1 VTGHLDTALLVGALI
16 VLVAVT
22 AVRLSV
28 RLGLP
33 SLLVYLGIGL
43 AVGETGPGQSFTD
56 VDLARSLGLIALIFI
71 LAEGGLTARW
81 RDVRPIVGLAA
92 VLATVGVVVTIVV
105 VALAASVVLQ
115 LDLRTALLYGA
126 VVASTDA
133 AAVFSTLRSIALP
146 RHLSATLEAE
156 SIANDPIAVIAV
168 VLLSSSSWGHESVW
182 SVIGDV
188 AYQMVVGTSVG
199 LAVAVGGTYFL
210 RRAALPAS
218 GLYPLATFAF
228 IVGAYAACALID
240 ASGFIAVYICALWL
254 GNADLPHRPAVRGFA
269 EGLAWLA
276 QIGVFVMLGVLAE
289 PDELPRAVLPAL
301 AVGAALLLLARP
313 LAVLTCATPFRRPW
327 REQVFLSWAGL
338 RGAVPVI
345 LATVPLSAGLAGS
358 GKLFNVVFVLVVVFT
373 LIQSPLMAPLARRLG
388 LVNTEEL
395 VEISVESA
403 PLEVV
408 HAELLELTVPRGSRL
423 TFVEVGELRLAELG
437 AMVSLIVREGRTFVP
452 DPSSR
457 LREGDR
463 LLVVAGP
470 DGRAATQERIAAV
483 SRDGR
488 AAPWRPAP
496 GPWQGPPSG
505 AARPAVPP
513 RERPRMRLPRMGDW
527 RSEREPGRRGGQ
539 GGDRGGEPGPR
550 GERGGDRERERIR
563 RPGPGDARDQRT
575 RDRRRDRAEGDRA
588 EGDRAEGDR
597 AEGGRAEGGRAEGGR
612 AEGGRAEGGRAG
624 DRAEGDRA
632 KDRRPDGGSGRRGQ
646 PPQE

>member
-1 VTGHLDTALLVGALI
+1 MTGHLDTALLVGAVV

-43 AVGETGPGQSFTD
+43 AVGEAGQGFTD
-56 VDLARSLGLIALIFI
+56 VDLARSLGLTALIFI

-81 RDVRPIVGLAA
+81 RDVRPIVPLAA
-92 VLATVGVVVTIVV
+92 VLATLGVVVTIAV
-105 VALAASVVLQ
+105 VALAASVVLD
-115 LDLRTALLYGA
+115 LDTRTALLYGA

-133 AAVFSTLRSIALP
+133 AAVFSTLRTIALP

-156 SIANDPIAVIAV
+156 SIANDPIAVMAV
-168 VLLSSSSWGHESVW
+168 VLLCSSSWGHESVW
-182 SVIGDV
+182 SLIGNV
-188 AYQMVVGTSVG
+188 LYQIAVGISIG
-199 LAVAVGGTYFL
+199 LAVGVAGTYFL

-240 ASGFIAVYICALWL
+240 ASGFIAVYVSALWL

-289 PDELPRAVLPAL
+289 PHDLPAAVLPAL
-301 AVGAALLLLARP
+301 AVGAALLLAARP

-345 LATVPLSAGLAGS
+345 LATVPLSANLAGAPE
-358 GKLFNVVFVLVVVFT
+358 LFNVVFVLVVVFT
-373 LIQSPLMAPLARRLG
+373 LIQSPVMAPLARRMG

-395 VEISVESA
+395 IEISVESA
-403 PLEVV
+403 PLEAV
-408 HAELLELTVPRGSRL
+408 HADLLELTVPRGSRL

-437 AMVSLIVREGRTFVP
+437 AMVSLIVRDGRTFVP
-452 DPSSR
+452 DLSSR

-463 LLVVAGP
+463 LLVVTGP
-470 DGRAATQERIAAV
+470 DGRAAAQERIAAV
-483 SRDGR
+483 SREGR
-488 AAPWRPAP
+488 AAPWRPTSESGQRGGRTGADRP
-496 GPWQGPPSG
+496 GQGPPPGSG
-505 AARPAVPP
+505 AGPAAGPTAGPGGPAAPPPARP
-513 RERPRMRLPRMGDW
+513 RIRPPRMGEW
-527 RSEREPGRRGGQ
+527 RGEPASEPGGERARKSGGGRQ
-539 GGDRGGEPGPR
+539 GRSGGERHGGEQHGGPDPGPDANGRTGPDTDGRIGPDTDGRTGGARDSGGEPG
-550 GERGGDRERERIR
+550 
-563 RPGPGDARDQRT
+563 
-575 RDRRRDRAEGDRA
+575 
-588 EGDRAEGDR
+588 
-597 AEGGRAEGGRAEGGR
+597 
-612 AEGGRAEGGRAG
+612 
-624 DRAEGDRA
+624 
-632 KDRRPDGGSGRRGQ
+632 
-646 PPQE
+646 QE

>member
-1 VTGHLDTALLVGALI
+1 MTAHLDTALLAGALV

-43 AVGETGPGQSFTD
+43 AVGETGPGQGFTD
-56 VDLARSLGLIALIFI
+56 VELARSLGLTALIFI

-92 VLATVGVVVTIVV
+92 VLATIGVVVTIAV
-105 VALAASVVLQ
+105 VAVAASVVLN
-115 LDLRTALLYGA
+115 LDVRTSLLYGA

-146 RHLSATLEAE
+146 RRLSATLEAE

-168 VLLSSSSWGHESVW
+168 VLLCSTSWGHESVW
-182 SVIGDV
+182 SVISDV
-188 AYQMVVGTSVG
+188 AYQIAVGTSVG
-199 LAVAVGGTYFL
+199 LVVGLAGTAFL

-228 IVGAYAACALID
+228 IVGAYATCALVD
-240 ASGFIAVYICALWL
+240 ASGFIAVYVSALWL

-289 PDELPRAVLPAL
+289 PDRLPSAVLPAL

-345 LATVPLSAGLAGS
+345 LATVPLSANLAGALQ
-358 GKLFNVVFVLVVVFT
+358 LFDVVFVLVVVFT

-388 LVNTEEL
+388 LVHTEQL

-403 PLEVV
+403 PLESV
-408 HAELLELTVPRGSRL
+408 HAELLELTVPHGSRL
-423 TFVEVGELRLAELG
+423 IFVEVGELRLPELG

-452 DPSSR
+452 DVSSR

-463 LLVVAGP
+463 LLVVVGP
-470 DGRAATQERIAAV
+470 DGRSAAQERIAAV
-483 SRDGR
+483 SQDGR
-488 AAPWRPAP
+488 AASWRPVRGSGQRSVSGP
-496 GPWQGPPSG
+496 GERSVSGSGHGPGGPGSQ
-505 AARPAVPP
+505 P
-513 RERPRMRLPRMGDW
+513 RERPKSRPPRMGERRGE
-527 RSEREPGRRGGQ
+527 RSSEPGGERPRE
-539 GGDRGGEPGPR
+539 RGGEPGP
-550 GERGGDRERERIR
+550 E
-563 RPGPGDARDQRT
+563 
-575 RDRRRDRAEGDRA
+575 
-588 EGDRAEGDR
+588 
-597 AEGGRAEGGRAEGGR
+597 
-612 AEGGRAEGGRAG
+612 
-624 DRAEGDRA
+624 
-632 KDRRPDGGSGRRGQ
+632 
-646 PPQE
+646 

>member
-1 VTGHLDTALLVGALI
+1 VTAHLDTALLAGALV

-43 AVGETGPGQSFTD
+43 AVGETGPGQGFTD
-56 VDLARSLGLIALIFI
+56 VELARSLGLTALIFI

-92 VLATVGVVVTIVV
+92 VLATIGVVVTIAV
-105 VALAASVVLQ
+105 VAVAASVVLN
-115 LDLRTALLYGA
+115 LDVRTSLLYGA

-168 VLLSSSSWGHESVW
+168 VLLCSTSWGHESVW
-182 SVIGDV
+182 SVISDV
-188 AYQMVVGTSVG
+188 AYQIAVGTSVG
-199 LAVAVGGTYFL
+199 LVVGLAGTAFL

-228 IVGAYAACALID
+228 IVGAYATCALVD
-240 ASGFIAVYICALWL
+240 ASGFIAVYVSALWL

-289 PDELPRAVLPAL
+289 PDRLPSAVLPAL

-345 LATVPLSAGLAGS
+345 LATVPLSANLAGALQ
-358 GKLFNVVFVLVVVFT
+358 LFDVVFVLVVVFT

-388 LVNTEEL
+388 LVHTEQL

-403 PLEVV
+403 PLESV
-408 HAELLELTVPRGSRL
+408 HAELLELTVPHGSRL
-423 TFVEVGELRLAELG
+423 IFVEVGELRLPELG

-452 DPSSR
+452 DVSSR

-463 LLVVAGP
+463 LLVVVGP
-470 DGRAATQERIAAV
+470 DGRSAAQERIAAV
-483 SRDGR
+483 SQDGR
-488 AAPWRPAP
+488 AASWRPVRGP
-496 GPWQGPPSG
+496 GKRSVSGSGERSVSGSGERPVSGPGERPMSG
-505 AARPAVPP
+505 PGERPVSGPGERSVSGSGHGPGGPGSQP
-513 RERPRMRLPRMGDW
+513 RERPKSRPPRMGERRGE
-527 RSEREPGRRGGQ
+527 RSSEPGGERPRE
-539 GGDRGGEPGPR
+539 RGGEPGP
-550 GERGGDRERERIR
+550 E
-563 RPGPGDARDQRT
+563 
-575 RDRRRDRAEGDRA
+575 
-588 EGDRAEGDR
+588 
-597 AEGGRAEGGRAEGGR
+597 
-612 AEGGRAEGGRAG
+612 
-624 DRAEGDRA
+624 
-632 KDRRPDGGSGRRGQ
+632 
-646 PPQE
+646 